1 MTSSPI
7 QHGDSGHPLLSG
19 FGAYPPWLSMT
30 LKGCHWAS
38 SGVVISEMPIS
49 QNPRFKKKSY
59 KRVLTDVAKNWGYKI
74 TVKQ

>member
-1 MTSSPI
+1 MYIYIYIYNMTSSPI

-49 QNPRFKKKSY
+49 QNPRLKKKII
-59 KRVLTDVAKNWGYKI
+59 KGF
-74 TVKQ
+74 